1 MCVTPGIFFCIYKGI
16 NTYRWWQ
23 LLTRYLT
30 LHLYIKKTIYLNYV
44 GIMENCVMALKQEG

>member
-1 MCVTPGIFFCIYKGI
+1 MCVAPGIFFCIYKGI

-23 LLTRYLT
+23 LLTRHLT
-30 LHLYIKKTIYLNYV
+30 LHLHIKKTMYLNYV